1 MTTNKRHSRRKH
13 LSRKKDKK
21 HRKHSFSRRRHRR
34 HHHKDLVSSWEKH
47 YTYETD
53 ITSSE
58 TNNSHNNNKID
69 RNNEVQAVHGLRDFL
84 QGKK

>member
-21 HRKHSFSRRRHRR
+21 DKKHKKHSFSRRRHRR
-34 HHHKDLVSSWEKH
+34 HRHKDLVSSWEKH

-58 TNNSHNNNKID
+58 TNNNKVG
-69 RNNEVQAVHGLRDFL
+69 NNEVQAVHGLRDFL